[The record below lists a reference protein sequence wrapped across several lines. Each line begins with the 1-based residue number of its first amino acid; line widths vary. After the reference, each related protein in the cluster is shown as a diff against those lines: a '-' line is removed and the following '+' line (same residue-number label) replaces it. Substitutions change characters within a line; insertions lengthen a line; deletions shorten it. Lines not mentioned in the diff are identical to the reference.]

1 MKRILLTT
9 SIIALSF
16 WVQAQRVKLLSG
28 DPKPIQNE
36 TKINVL
42 FTYENMSVG
51 RFDKEAEYIASKKEE
66 YNKKES
72 GRGDKWEK
80 SWVSDRKA
88 RFEPAFTDLFEKNTP
103 FAIGNYPDSKYTM
116 VINTSRTEPG
126 YNIYISKKNAE
137 IDLEVKIMETDSKKV
152 ICEYSVKRSP
162 GRTFGGYDYDTGERI
177 EESYAAA
184 GKHFGKD
191 LKKDLK

>member
-51 RFDKEAEYIASKKEE
+51 RFDKEAEYIASKKED
-66 YNKKES
+66 YNKKEP

-80 SWVSDRKA
+80 AWVSDRKA

>member
-162 GRTFGGYDYDTGERI
+162 GRTFGGYDYDTGQRI

>member
-1 MKRILLTT
+1 MKKILLTT

-162 GRTFGGYDYDTGERI
+162 GRTFGGYDYDTGQRI